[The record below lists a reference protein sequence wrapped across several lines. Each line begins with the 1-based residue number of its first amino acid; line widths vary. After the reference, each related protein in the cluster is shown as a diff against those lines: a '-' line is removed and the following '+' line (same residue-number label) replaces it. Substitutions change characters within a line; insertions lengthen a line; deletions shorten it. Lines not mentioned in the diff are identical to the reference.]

1 MRAYADEDEAAT
13 LTAAAAVNDWGRY
26 LKHAAENAAERER
39 ATTGQPA
46 AGATYTYN

>member
-26 LKHAAENAAERER
+26 LKHAAENAAEREGR
-39 ATTGQPA
+39 HGSASRRSYIQ
-46 AGATYTYN
+46 YN